1 MATKIR
7 NRRVTH
13 LMTFAL
19 ILLFSFCVILL
30 TSFGSIGQFA
40 GQHGQRHGDGERKDR
55 DSQWLAKVAV
65 DKALRVH
72 ILQQNAGCTV
82 RTAASHDLRK
92 HKTQVDGAGKCQNKG
107 DADNI
112 FHQRHRN
119 TDELAPCAGTVQ
131 RCGTRRIS
139 GEMPSIAAMCMT
151 M

>member
-1 MATKIR
+1 MIMATKIR

-55 DSQWLAKVAV
+55 DGHGIAKVAV

-92 HKTQVDGAGKCQNKG
+92 HKTQVDGAGS
-107 DADNI
+107 AE
-112 FHQRHRN
+112 QR
-119 TDELAPCAGTVQ
+119 
-131 RCGTRRIS
+131 
-139 GEMPSIAAMCMT
+139 
-151 M
+151 